1 MNKTKAKALIRKL
14 NNAKR
19 CIREVQQ
26 ELKWENILD
35 YAPDYIDITIKEL
48 KEMFHIK
55 KEVSEL
61 EGKEFKKEEYKIE
74 LKLVALLS
82 VNDINDLKDEIPA
95 LVKKKIESYNY
106 PYIIKKDK
114 IIDVGNMNMR
124 AYIRLNISKY
134 DEISEDEKAFM
145 NNEVAQVRKERWS
158 EFTDEQSN
166 KINIIYRKMEN
177 EIANA
182 FNNSPFFKKELKT
195 SRTVG

>member
-1 MNKTKAKALIRKL
+1 MFKL
-14 NNAKR
+14 
-19 CIREVQQ
+19 
-26 ELKWENILD
+26 
-35 YAPDYIDITIKEL
+35 
-48 KEMFHIK
+48 
-55 KEVSEL
+55 SE
-61 EGKEFKKEEYKIE
+61 KEFKKEEYKIE

-82 VNDINDLKDEIPA
+82 VDDINELKDKIPE
-95 LVKKKIESYNY
+95 VIKTKIESYNY
-106 PYIIKKDK
+106 PYIIKKDN

-134 DEISEDEKAFM
+134 DEISKNEKDFM

-166 KINIIYRKMEN
+166 KINIIYRKMEK

-195 SRTVG
+195 SRIVG